1 MEKYLITEAQQFN
14 EERFTKVNIIRN
26 KRSDAFLLNFLPGQV
41 MKSHNHPD
49 RELYLHVIQGNGLF
63 LVDGEELQVEKGNVI
78 YCGEEEQIGF
88 TNTGEENVS
97 IFATMT
103 KLSD

>member
-1 MEKYLITEAQQFN
+1 MDKYLIKDAMQFN

-26 KRSDAFLLNFLPGQV
+26 SRSMAFLLNFLPGQV

-49 RELYLHVIQGNGLF
+49 RELYLHVIEGNGMF
-63 LVDGEELQVEKGNVI
+63 LIDDEELTVEKGDVI
-78 YCGEEEQIGF
+78 YCGADEQIGF
-88 TNTGEENVS
+88 TNTSEDKVS

-103 KLSD
+103 KMTD